1 MMSGASVT
9 GQILKIINREGKI
22 LGGEKPEPWNNV
34 CVFCKQLNQILR
46 FCGSNVSRTASIFL
60 VCPGAC
66 PVVHGGWDYQDLDVP
81 IG

>member
-34 CVFCKQLNQILR
+34 CVFRKQLNQIML
-46 FCGSNVSRTASIFL
+46 FCGSNVS
-60 VCPGAC
+60 
-66 PVVHGGWDYQDLDVP
+66 
-81 IG
+81 